1 MENYLSEK
9 GVLLKDFKKYAI
21 SISTVIKEHALRV
34 AQKNERPYIKSGKKF
49 NKEKRAK
56 EISQKDNITQGLVC
70 VISAMESSPTFK
82 MIPREKRPKLINAS
96 IPQLCV
102 YYYYM
107 DKVFG
112 LMHIN

>member
-1 MENYLSEK
+1 M
-9 GVLLKDFKKYAI
+9 
-21 SISTVIKEHALRV
+21 

-82 MIPREKRPKLINAS
+82 MIPGEKRPKLINAS